1 MVISSN
7 PADINE
13 CLTLG
18 LCRDSECVNTRGSYL
33 CTCKPGLML
42 DPSRSRCVCEC
53 GWGTGAGTL
62 AARWDPWGSRAR
74 PRAEVPP
81 RPLPT
86 AQRLLPNLELGPAY
100 KTGPSPPAG
109 QKLLLHFGFRHFLG
123 LCSLR
128 FSTPVPSL
136 ASFSLGDVCCLCSNI
151 WLSRG
156 CLCGT

>member
-53 GWGTGAGTL
+53 GWGTGAGDTGGKMGPL
-62 AARWDPWGSRAR
+62 GFTGQAQSRSSPQA
-74 PRAEVPP
+74 PSH
-81 RPLPT
+81 
-86 AQRLLPNLELGPAY
+86 GPAAA
-100 KTGPSPPAG
+100 TQPGIGPSIQNGSVPSCGTEAAT
-109 QKLLLHFGFRHFLG
+109 
-123 LCSLR
+123 SLR
-128 FSTPVPSL
+128 L
-136 ASFSLGDVCCLCSNI
+136 
-151 WLSRG
+151 
-156 CLCGT
+156 